1 MWIGRL
7 ELQLEQVGARTVI
20 ARRRHQGPLLVQRAF
35 YEEDGGSQV
44 YLIHPPGGVV
54 GGDQLRLEAEL
65 GPAARALLTTPAATK
80 IYRSRS
86 ETAELTQ
93 RCQLGDGAILE
104 LFPQETI
111 LYDGARARSSTH
123 ISLGDRSQFFGWD
136 VLCLGRDA
144 HGFSEGHFAQH
155 WRLERQGR
163 LLWSERSLL
172 EGGSAVLRAPWG
184 LAGRPVL
191 GTLVCTGAER
201 VSLEVLRSALGAPV
215 TASGGETETIPEV
228 ALPAPDG
235 DWQSVT
241 RLGEVLVCRYLGY
254 SAEAAK
260 RSFSAVW
267 AILRPSVSGRKAV
280 PPRVWAT

>member
-20 ARRRHQGPLLVQRAF
+20 TRRRHQGPLLVQRAF

-54 GGDQLRLEAEL
+54 GGDQLWLGAEL

-111 LYDGARARSSTH
+111 LYDGARAKSSTQV
-123 ISLGDRSQFFGWD
+123 SLGLGAQFFGWE
-136 VLCLGRDA
+136 VLCLGRDV
-144 HGFSEGHFAQH
+144 HGFAEGHFAQR
-155 WRLERQGR
+155 WRIERQGR
-163 LLWSERSLL
+163 LLWSERTVL
-172 EGGSAVLRAPWG
+172 EGGSAVLQAPWG

-191 GTLVCTGAER
+191 GTLVCTGAEQ
-201 VSLEVLRSALGAPV
+201 VSLEALRLAIGAPV
-215 TASGGETETIPEV
+215 SASGDTSEAIPEV
-228 ALPAPDG
+228 SFPAPNA

-267 AILRPSVSGRKAV
+267 TLLRPAVSGRKAV